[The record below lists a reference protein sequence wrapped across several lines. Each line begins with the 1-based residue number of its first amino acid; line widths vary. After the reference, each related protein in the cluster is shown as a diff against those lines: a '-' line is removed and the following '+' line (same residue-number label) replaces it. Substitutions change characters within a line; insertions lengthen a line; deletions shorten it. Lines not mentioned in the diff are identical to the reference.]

1 MSLPSRPSFLPT
13 PPVAAT
19 VPANSLSTHP
29 PPSAASPRV
38 PAPGTFPPASP
49 APSPHLRTALP
60 GAATAAG
67 GAAAPLPWPTQL
79 EAGQATTTAQ
89 LIELGEGWVVRYR
102 AWKAPARCLD
112 PPLPVDAAA
121 DLLAWDP
128 LAPACASSSA
138 TSAAAARKLASST
151 ASSKGDDAAGPPS
164 KKAKKGGPAARG
176 AGNAFDELLAE
187 ELGSS
192 TPALGGHPSPSL
204 GTPLGSPSL
213 LGPASAAPPPPTTR
227 LPSALRAAMTA
238 AASSSSS
245 TAAADVGPS
254 TASPAHGSASPDS
267 DSSPSSRLRARL
279 SALRAA
285 APSDPLALAEAH
297 LAQRAA
303 HARDDGRD
311 RLALLSWVGS
321 ATVRVGGRAASA
333 KGKGKAREGD
343 EAAPKRERSEEREGD
358 EGREGE
364 GRALWVFGVVRGG
377 ETDAEGVKLDDLTF
391 EGLEPFA
398 SGEFTHSSLFP
409 ALYSAA
415 KSASSPTCASP
426 LSLPAHAYPSAL
438 AISDALVSIPLIA
451 QPPPPQ
457 TLVQAAYESFRS
469 AISNI
474 LLDELVQQP
483 VPDTRCVRLGAS
495 VVFLPLAAPTSST
508 SSSIRFAPLSPRPAL
523 ELSLAPLALNR
534 SSIHLQSRLAHLALA
549 PLPPHVDAGARVRLA
564 PLDAR
569 ATFLRALRLP
579 SSRRAQLD
587 AEWTP
592 HVAGACGSVAEPDR
606 TQYVLCALDA
616 PGGTAATSGDRV
628 EVVWPRALVLLD
640 GEREQAPS
648 AARDGEQKAAAS
660 EPSPERPAAATSAA
674 PVTSAV
680 APVAPPSRAFP
691 GAPLRARLAGQ
702 LLLRGRTSGRRRGS
716 EGSSAGDVGQAGAFR
731 SPVKRRTGDVW
742 RWMGDEGR
750 RREEERENAARR
762 EAEKDARDK
771 EAAEAQA
778 PESAAGK
785 DDDKVVASAHLP
797 AAAPI
802 NMRTPMSLGAS
813 STEAPSPAELFSSS
827 LHPIHAGAAHPP
839 PPSSTVGGH
848 DQSHDTLHGMDIDF
862 GLGMYPSPAEP
873 AGPHAPA
880 PVSTSAPMSTLET
893 AFPEFDWGD
902 GTFGTSGMSGGGGGG
917 AGGGGGGQ
925 GGGRGNDGNGGGYDD
940 GIMLGLTDDDFSFFD
955 APTPGPGVSSLA
967 LSMPPPP
974 LAPVAGDLGL
984 STMPSVSGMDAA
996 FDLFSSSAPSDLPG
1010 MTSTVSTFAADP
1022 ALTSTTSP
1030 QFPEG
1035 PSPALPFSF
1044 GAFDALTPNALE
1056 LASTSPGAAALAAG
1070 PYSPVVL
1077 PTASATPASL
1087 ALVPHTPHP
1096 VSYSPIIVGH
1106 ASPQVSPGRARALS
1120 AFEPVAFDP
1129 AQAALD
1135 DKYDPR
1141 RGKFGLPSPDSDHEG
1156 RALVHPSAQ
1165 SKDRRSWYSA
1175 VCDPRIALAERL
1187 RRQRLG
1193 PAKPPTQSSRLH
1205 CGASSSATAAAA
1217 PPPPPPH
1224 RAWVRRRLGA
1234 ALGLVGGSIEG
1245 GSPSTSQ
1252 HTADEA
1258 DSEQSSSDSE
1268 KDDAMDVDRSPR
1280 AGRDSD
1286 DEPHDAEADRSLD
1299 AAFSSS
1305 LLAAVSFVKRGVEA
1319 SSAAQYVLSSQDGA
1333 KVDPARDLTYHVVT
1347 EHLMHLPDLRD
1358 ATLAFSR
1365 RPRRTS
1371 MAIASHALAIASTAL
1386 AAVCSTLS
1394 PSPLFAD
1401 HTALASLEQEDAPAF
1416 LLRTQQCVV
1425 ETSCAAVDF
1434 WRPMGFEPL
1443 PGAKSVTAFVV
1454 YEDSGAEVH
1463 DTVKEWFRAIG
1474 STYEGLR
1481 LGSHTPGTV
1490 PASNNFAGVQDGLVP
1505 LPAGLLS
1512 TSQQR
1517 EELKLLYTAL
1527 SDTSKTAQN
1536 TVVYLIAPLAD
1547 SPLAQGSPLA
1557 SIIHQVGKSRH
1568 GASAVNMLP
1577 CTIPMASLARSGP
1590 STSTSSTAGR
1600 LARLAF
1606 SVYDQLQIPV
1616 ERLRFPMP
1624 ETFPSARPPP
1634 LAPLGPAI
1642 RLYTAP
1648 AVNVA
1653 PAASSRAVQF
1663 SLSWPPMAL
1672 EVEHRHRLLHVCYT
1686 SRRLAE
1692 DSEQECL
1699 VVATVDEK
1707 GESWKVAP
1715 RLIKAPVGPLAD
1727 VQRVRLVWS
1736 FVKSLVDAVD
1746 VEWRIVLCKLGE
1758 PTGLE
1763 AKTWDSLLKE
1773 YLAVVRRPL
1782 HVTFACAEL
1791 DPALAVLPRH
1801 AFPAQSSAASFTSIE
1816 DGQASVAGSV
1826 GSVGSGKTTLFDA
1839 TPTTLTYTP
1848 TEPVSLS
1855 TLAFTPAAS
1864 SYFLHVPRISSH
1876 AHSTVDLGSPIDPSS
1891 TSAYA
1896 VHFFLSHASRTSSY
1910 KATLGALVGD
1920 VRRSFVELAA
1930 LGQVRWGT
1938 SGRLA
1943 WHLEATGLALLLAE
1957 QLS

>member
-1 MSLPSRPSFLPT
+1 MALPPHPLPSRPSTTQPVPPRPPPPQGARPPAQPRPGVPLSLPSRPSFLPT
-13 PPVAAT
+13 PPVAAAH
-19 VPANSLSTHP
+19 PISAHP
-29 PPSAASPRV
+29 PPSASSPRL
-38 PAPGTFPPASP
+38 PAPGSFPPASP
-49 APSPHLRTALP
+49 APPPHLRTPLA
-60 GAATAAG
+60 GAAASAG
-67 GAAAPLPWPTQL
+67 GAAAPLPWPAPL

-112 PPLPVDAAA
+112 PPCPADADAGA
-121 DLLAWDP
+121 VDLLSWDP
-128 LAPACASSSA
+128 LAPACASSSSSTA
-138 TSAAAARKLASST
+138 SAARKLASST
-151 ASSKGDDAAGPPS
+151 ASSKGDDPAGPPS
-164 KKAKKGGPAARG
+164 KKAKKGGPAR

-187 ELGSS
+187 ELGST

-213 LGPASAAPPPPTTR
+213 LGPASAPPPPSR
-227 LPSALRAAMTA
+227 LPSALRTA
-238 AASSSSS
+238 TTAPGSGAVASSSSA
-245 TAAADVGPS
+245 AAADAGPS
-254 TASPAHGSASPDS
+254 TASPAHGATSPDS
-267 DSSPSSRLRARL
+267 DPSPSSRLRARL
-279 SALRAA
+279 STLRAA
-285 APSDPLALAEAH
+285 ASSDPLALAQAH
-297 LAQRAA
+297 LAQRTTL
-303 HARDDGRD
+303 ARDEGRD

-321 ATVRVGGRAASA
+321 ATVRVCGRAASGSV

-343 EAAPKRERSEEREGD
+343 EAA
-358 EGREGE
+358 
-364 GRALWVFGVVRGG
+364 
-377 ETDAEGVKLDDLTF
+377 
-391 EGLEPFA
+391 FA
-398 SGEFTHSSLFP
+398 SGEFTHASLFP
-409 ALYSAA
+409 ALYSTA
-415 KSASSPTCASP
+415 KSASSPSYTSP

-451 QPPPPQ
+451 QPPPAQ
-457 TLVQAAYESFRS
+457 TPVQAAYESFRS
-469 AISNI
+469 AISSI
-474 LLDELVQQP
+474 LLDELAQQP

-495 VVFLPLAAPTSST
+495 VVFLPLATPTSL
-508 SSSIRFAPLSPRPAL
+508 SSSSTRFAPLSPRPAL

-569 ATFLRALRLP
+569 ATFLRTLRV
-579 SSRRAQLD
+579 SAARRAQLD
-587 AEWTP
+587 AEWAP
-592 HVAGACGSVAEPDR
+592 HVAGACGSVAEHER
-606 TQYVLCALDA
+606 AQYVMCALNP
-616 PGGTAATSGDRV
+616 PGGSATTSGDRV

-640 GEREQAPS
+640 GEREQVSS
-648 AARDGEQKAAAS
+648 AARDGELKGAAS
-660 EPSPERPAAATSAA
+660 EPSPDRPAAAPPAA
-674 PVTSAV
+674 PVSPAV
-680 APVAPPSRAFP
+680 APSPPPSRAFR

-702 LLLRGRTSGRRRGS
+702 LLLRGRTTGRRRGS
-716 EGSSAGDVGQAGAFR
+716 EGSSAGDVADAGASC

-750 RREEERENAARR
+750 RREEEKENAARR

-771 EAAEAQA
+771 EAAEAHA
-778 PESAAGK
+778 PEPAAAAASG
-785 DDDKVVASAHLP
+785 DDKLAASGHAP

-813 STEAPSPAELFSSS
+813 STEAPSPAELFSTS
-827 LHPIHAGAAHPP
+827 LQPIHAGPHLPP
-839 PPSSTVGGH
+839 PPSSSGGSH
-848 DQSHDTLHGMDIDF
+848 DQSHDALHGMDIDF

-873 AGPHAPA
+873 AGSHAPA
-880 PVSTSAPMSTLET
+880 PASTTAPMSTLET
-893 AFPEFDWGD
+893 AFSEFDWGD
-902 GTFGTSGMSGGGGGG
+902 GTFGTSGMSVGGGGGG
-917 AGGGGGGQ
+917 GEGGGQ
-925 GGGRGNDGNGGGYDD
+925 GGGRSNDGNGGGYDD

-984 STMPSVSGMDAA
+984 STMPSVSGMDAT

-1010 MTSTVSTFAADP
+1010 MTSIVSTFAADP
-1022 ALTSTTSP
+1022 VLASTTSP

-1044 GAFDALTPNALE
+1044 GAFDPLTPNALE
-1056 LASTSPGAAALAAG
+1056 LASTSPGGAALATV
-1070 PYSPVVL
+1070 PYSPVVH
-1077 PTASATPASL
+1077 PSSSATPASL

-1096 VSYSPIIVGH
+1096 ASYSPIVVAH
-1106 ASPQVSPGRARALS
+1106 ASPKVSPGRARALS
-1120 AFEPVAFDP
+1120 AFEPVSFDP
-1129 AQAALD
+1129 AQSALD

-1156 RALVHPSAQ
+1156 RALVHASAQ

-1193 PAKPPTQSSRLH
+1193 PAKPAPTSSRLR
-1205 CGASSSATAAAA
+1205 GAASSSATAAAL
-1217 PPPPPPH
+1217 PPPAPPH
-1224 RAWVRRRLGA
+1224 RTWVRRRLGA
-1234 ALGLVGGSIEG
+1234 ALGLGGGSFDG

-1252 HTADEA
+1252 HTVDEA

-1286 DEPHDAEADRSLD
+1286 DEPRDAEEDRSLD

-1305 LLAAVSFVKRGVEA
+1305 LIGAVSIIKRGGEA
-1319 SSAAQYVLSSQDGA
+1319 SSAPQYVLSSQDGA

-1371 MAIASHALAIASTAL
+1371 TAIASHSLVTASTAL

-1454 YEDSGAEVH
+1454 YEDSGVEVH

-1474 STYEGLR
+1474 ATYEGLR

-1490 PASNNFAGVQDGLVP
+1490 SASSNFAGVQDGLVP
-1505 LPAGLLS
+1505 LPVGLLS
-1512 TSQQR
+1512 TSHQR

-1590 STSTSSTAGR
+1590 STSTSSATGR

-1634 LAPLGPAI
+1634 LAPLGPAV

-1648 AVNVA
+1648 AINVA

-1686 SRRLAE
+1686 SRRLTE

-1801 AFPAQSSAASFTSIE
+1801 AFPAQSSAASTTSVE
-1816 DGQASVAGSV
+1816 DGQASIAGSV
-1826 GSVGSGKTTLFDA
+1826 GSVGDGKTTLFDA

-1855 TLAFTPAAS
+1855 TLPFTPAAS
-1864 SYFLHVPRISSH
+1864 TYFLHVPRLSSH
-1876 AHSTVDLGSPIDPSS
+1876 AHSTVDLGTSIDPSS
-1891 TSAYA
+1891 TSTYA

-1938 SGRLA
+1938 SGRLT